1 MGYGIQFY
9 YLPYVIALIRIKNK
23 YCKFFIYFFAPII
36 LLVFGFESNPIFDY
50 LLAMWSFV
58 GFLFF
63 NKQKNKLFFII
74 FHSLISFFLIF
85 IFNVISGVLFYKSTI
100 QFSIGFNGFF
110 NLINFLFFTL
120 FLAVFCKSF
129 CLKTTKLLNVKDIKL
144 K

>member
-74 FHSLISFFLIF
+74 FLSLISFFLIF

>member
-9 YLPYVIALIRIKNK
+9 YLPYVIALIWIKNK

-74 FHSLISFFLIF
+74 FLSLISFFLIF

>member
-9 YLPYVIALIRIKNK
+9 YLPYVIALIWIKNK

-50 LLAMWSFV
+50 LLAMWSF
-58 GFLFF
+58 GSFLFF

-74 FHSLISFFLIF
+74 FLSLISFFLIF

-110 NLINFLFFTL
+110 NFINFLFFTL
-120 FLAVFCKSF
+120 FLVVFCKSF

>member
-74 FHSLISFFLIF
+74 FLSLISFFLIF

-120 FLAVFCKSF
+120 FLG
-129 CLKTTKLLNVKDIKL
+129 LKMRKDDFIK
-144 K
+144 

>member
-74 FHSLISFFLIF
+74 FLSLISFFLIF

-120 FLAVFCKSF
+120 FLAVFWKSF

>member
-9 YLPYVIALIRIKNK
+9 YLPYVIALIWIKNK

-50 LLAMWSFV
+50 LLAMWSF
-58 GFLFF
+58 GSFLFF

-74 FHSLISFFLIF
+74 FLSLISFFLIF

-120 FLAVFCKSF
+120 FLAVFWKSF

>member
-9 YLPYVIALIRIKNK
+9 YLPYVIALIWIKNK

-50 LLAMWSFV
+50 LLAMWSF
-58 GFLFF
+58 GSFLFF

-74 FHSLISFFLIF
+74 FLSLISFFLIF

-110 NLINFLFFTL
+110 NFINFLFFTL
-120 FLAVFCKSF
+120 FLVVFWKSF